1 MLKEAT
7 FMKYAL
13 KQAQIAMGKN
23 EVPVGAVVV
32 KDGFVIS
39 AAHNLMTHTLD
50 PTAHAEVLAIRKAC
64 DVIGNY
70 RLTNC
75 ELYVTL
81 EPCCMCA
88 GSIMQSRLNKVTFGA
103 SDSKSGVVGSL
114 MNVFENKKL
123 NHQTSFEGGVL
134 AEESINLLK
143 DFFRTKRKI
152 KV

>member
-7 FMKYAL
+7 FMKHAL
-13 KQAQIAMGKN
+13 KQAQIAMEKN

-32 KDGFVIS
+32 KDGIVIS
-39 AAHNLMTHTLD
+39 SAHNLMMHTLD

-64 DVIGNY
+64 HVIGNY

-88 GSIMQSRLNKVTFGA
+88 GSIMQSRLTKVTFGA
-103 SDSKSGVVGSL
+103 FDAKSGVVGSL

>member
-13 KQAQIAMGKN
+13 KQAQIAMEKN

-39 AAHNLMTHTLD
+39 SAHNLTMHTLD

-70 RLTNC
+70 RLTAC

-103 SDSKSGVVGSL
+103 FDAKSGVVGSL

-134 AEESINLLK
+134 AEESISLLK
-143 DFFRTKRKI
+143 DFFRNKRK
-152 KV
+152 VRV

>member
-13 KQAQIAMGKN
+13 KQAQIAMEKN
-23 EVPVGAVVV
+23 EVPVGAIVV
-32 KDGFVIS
+32 KDGCVIS
-39 AAHNLMTHTLD
+39 SAHNLTTLTSD

-103 SDSKSGVVGSL
+103 FDAKSGVVGSL

-143 DFFRTKRKI
+143 DFFRTKRK
-152 KV
+152 VRV

>member
-1 MLKEAT
+1 MELALKEAELA
-7 FMKYAL
+7 KERD
-13 KQAQIAMGKN
+13 
-23 EVPVGAVVV
+23 EVPVGAVIID
-32 KDGFVIS
+32 KNNNILASNGNRVIELS
-39 AAHNLMTHTLD
+39 D

-103 SDSKSGVVGSL
+103 FDAKSGVVGSL

-123 NHQTSFEGGVL
+123 NHQTSFKGGVL

-143 DFFRTKRKI
+143 DFFRTKRK
-152 KV
+152 VRV

>member
-13 KQAQIAMGKN
+13 KQAQIAKEKN

-39 AAHNLMTHTLD
+39 SAHNLTTLTSD

-103 SDSKSGVVGSL
+103 FDAKSGVVGSL

-123 NHQTSFEGGVL
+123 NHQTSFQGGVL

-143 DFFRTKRKI
+143 DFFRTKRK
-152 KV
+152 VRV

>member
-13 KQAQIAMGKN
+13 KQAQIAKEKN

-39 AAHNLMTHTLD
+39 SAHNLTTLTSD

-103 SDSKSGVVGSL
+103 FDAKSGVVGSL

-143 DFFRTKRKI
+143 DFFRTKRK
-152 KV
+152 VRV

>member
-13 KQAQIAMGKN
+13 KQAQIAMEKN

-39 AAHNLMTHTLD
+39 SAHNLTMHTLD

-70 RLTNC
+70 RLTAC

-103 SDSKSGVVGSL
+103 FDAKSGVVGSL

-143 DFFRTKRKI
+143 DFFRTKRK
-152 KV
+152 VRV

>member
-13 KQAQIAMGKN
+13 KQAQIAKEKN

-39 AAHNLMTHTLD
+39 SAHNLTTLTSD

-103 SDSKSGVVGSL
+103 FDAKSGVVGSL

-123 NHQTSFEGGVL
+123 NHQTSYEGGVL

-143 DFFRTKRKI
+143 DFFRTKRK
-152 KV
+152 VRV